1 MITPN
6 SPYPWGVTQFTPTI
20 PKFYWDVETQ
30 EQRIKLMCRLIQNLI
45 EGLDANDKQT
55 EKNRLAIEE
64 LKQLFEEFKEH
75 GFDDYY
81 KEQVLKWITD
91 NINLLYQEFAKQV
104 FFGITEDGCFCAY
117 VPDSWSEIQF
127 DTGMVYGTENYGRL
141 ILKYDVDGTGVID
154 NTSYDEKALLNT
166 VYSLFEVGTGDG
178 LQYEDSKLSVKVG
191 SGLKINKATKAVE
204 VE

>member
-91 NINLLYQEFAKQV
+91 NINLLYQEFATQV
-104 FFGITEDGCFCAY
+104 YFGLTDDGYFCAY
-117 VPDSWSEIQF
+117 VPESWSDITF
-127 DTGMVYGTENYGRL
+127 DTGAVFGRSDYGRL
-141 ILKYDVDGTGVID
+141 ILRFDADGQGVID
-154 NTSYDEKALLNT
+154 NAYHYTLPNNKTTKQLLEM
-166 VYSLFEVGTGDG
+166 FETMQGDLEVVGKTLWTDMN
-178 LQYEDSKLSVKVG
+178 QP
-191 SGLKINKATKAVE
+191 VE
-204 VE
+204 GGH

>member
-6 SPYPWGVTQFTPTI
+6 SPYPWGVTQFTPII

-81 KEQVLKWITD
+81 AAQIEQWIKD
-91 NINLLYQEFAKQV
+91 NLLLLWKTFAKQV
-104 FFGITEDGCFCAY
+104 FFGLTNDGYFCAY
-117 VPDSWSEIQF
+117 VPDSWSDIKF
-127 DTGMVYGTENYGRL
+127 DTGMEYGKNTYGRL
-141 ILKYDVDGTGVID
+141 SLRYEVDGSGVID
-154 NTSYDEKALLNT
+154 NTNGFP
-166 VYSLFEVGTGDG
+166 V
-178 LQYEDSKLSVKVG
+178 
-191 SGLKINKATKAVE
+191 NK
-204 VE
+204 